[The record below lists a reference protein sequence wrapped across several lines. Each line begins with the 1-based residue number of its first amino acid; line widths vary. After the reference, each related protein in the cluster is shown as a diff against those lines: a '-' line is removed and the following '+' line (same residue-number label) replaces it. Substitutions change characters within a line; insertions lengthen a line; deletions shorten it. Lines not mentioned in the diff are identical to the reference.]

1 MRALNQKAENMTR
14 EFAVNGNHLI
24 ATKRRSAFT
33 LIELLVVMA
42 IIAILAALILAGVM
56 VFFRKGPEVKNRHDI
71 LQLSEA
77 LQNFKKRYGQ
87 YPPSRIRLRAN
98 ISEYQTKRVDALDD
112 ESVAFLSLM
121 WPQIAGLTTI
131 QWAGGTAMPPAGFV
145 LEGDQCL
152 VFFLGGPPVGGGKPG
167 LMGGFSTNP
176 LNPIDPTNT
185 NRKKDFDFEA
195 ARLFNR
201 VGGNPFF
208 SYYDV
213 YGKQP
218 FIYFSS
224 NKRPNG
230 YVPLWIISQ
239 RYDAGDTVTFNGS
252 FYRCTATNIGK
263 QPPMAPWVVTPTH
276 SLGVN
281 PYFSQAAPTMQFYM
295 PDSFQLISAGAD
307 GKFGPGGQWTE
318 ANAGVI
324 AADGK
329 DDVVQFRD
337 RVMGIP

>member
-1 MRALNQKAENMTR
+1 MTR

-24 ATKRRSAFT
+24 AKKRRSAFT
-33 LIELLVVMA
+33 LIELLVVIA
-42 IIAILAALILAGVM
+42 IIAILAGLLLAGVM
-56 VFFRKGPEVKNRHDI
+56 IALRKGPEVQNRNDL
-71 LQLSEA
+71 LQLKQA
-77 LQNFKKRYGQ
+77 LEKFKTRYGQ

-98 ISEYQTKRVDALDD
+98 IADYRPPKRVDALDD
-112 ESVAFLSLM
+112 ESVSFLALM
-121 WPQIAGLTTI
+121 WPQIAGASNI
-131 QWAGGTAMPPAGFV
+131 PWAGGTAMPPAGFV

-152 VFFLGGPPVGGGKPG
+152 VFFLGGPPVGNNKPG

-176 LNPIDPTNT
+176 LNPVDPTNI

-201 VGGNPFF
+201 VGGTYPFF

-230 YVPLWIISQ
+230 YVPVWLNSQ
-239 RYDAGDTVTFNGS
+239 KYDAGDTVTFNGK
-252 FYRCTATNIGK
+252 FYRCNAININK
-263 QPPMAPWVVTPTH
+263 QPPNPPWVVTPTN
-276 SLGVN
+276 SIGVD

-307 GKFGPGGQWTE
+307 GIFGPGGPWTE
-318 ANAGVI
+318 ANAGAI
-324 AADGK
+324 APPGR

-337 RVMGIP
+337 KLMGIP

>member
-1 MRALNQKAENMTR
+1 M
-14 EFAVNGNHLI
+14 
-24 ATKRRSAFT
+24 

-56 VFFRKGPEVKNRHDI
+56 VFFRKGPEVKNRHEL

-77 LQNFKKRYGQ
+77 LQNFRKNYGQ

-98 ISEYQTKRVDALDD
+98 IKEYQTKRVDALDD
-112 ESVAFLSLM
+112 ESVAFLALM
-121 WPQIAGLTTI
+121 WPQIAGNTTI

-152 VFFLGGPPVGGGKPG
+152 VFFLGGPPVGGGQPG

-176 LNPIDPTNT
+176 LNPIDKTNT

-195 ARLFNR
+195 ARLYNR
-201 VGGNPFF
+201 VGANYPFF

-230 YVPLWIISQ
+230 YDP
-239 RYDAGDTVTFNGS
+239 
-252 FYRCTATNIGK
+252 TAN
-263 QPPMAPWVVTPTH
+263 
-276 SLGVN
+276 SLGVK
-281 PYFSQAAPTMQFYM
+281 PYLMQTTPTMQFYM

-318 ANAGVI
+318 GNAGTI
-324 AADGK
+324 APDGR

-337 RVMGIP
+337 KLMGIP